1 MLAIRFC
8 ARFTSLDLGL
18 IHVDPRSSGLKVA
31 VVIGG
36 LDMVIQGLEI
46 SRRPHIIIA
55 TPGRLADHITSGDGV
70 RLQRVRFLV
79 IDEADRLLDN
89 ESFQPDLE
97 VILDALPKVRQLRLF
112 FWGGGVC
119 YSSLRTPRAPV

>member
-1 MLAIRFC
+1 M
-8 ARFTSLDLGL
+8 
-18 IHVDPRSSGLKVA
+18 
-31 VVIGG
+31 IGG

-112 FWGGGVC
+112 KGGGVC
-119 YSSLRTPRAPV
+119 YSSLQTPRAPV